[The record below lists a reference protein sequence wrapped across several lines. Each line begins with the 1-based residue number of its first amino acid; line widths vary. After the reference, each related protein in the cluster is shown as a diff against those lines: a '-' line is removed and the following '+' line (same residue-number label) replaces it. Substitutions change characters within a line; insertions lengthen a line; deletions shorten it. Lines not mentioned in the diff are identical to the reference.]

1 METYYKSSKGLK
13 LIADMPLPYAKNA
26 LAKLHREDPGRAAEI
41 EAIAAHVVKVE
52 AEIEAEGDNPR
63 AVIGANN
70 PPEEVKEPAAPKA
83 GWAAVKI
90 HMDDLLTEAANWAD
104 GVAITTPEQA
114 EAVGRLK
121 QDLQTA
127 ASDADAS
134 RVIEKKPFDDAAAE
148 VQDRYN
154 AYIAPLKNK
163 KPGSV
168 SKAVLAL
175 NNLLTPWLTKLDD
188 ERRAREAEASKAA
201 ALAAAEALAAHTEAK
216 ASTDLTVID
225 SAEDK
230 LAEAEA
236 LIRQAKGI
244 SSEKVHVQGSVRAV
258 GLRSY
263 WVAEMNEGGGGDAI
277 RHYLK
282 TKPERIKALIQQLAE
297 EDVRGGARAIP
308 GFTVRED
315 RRAA

>member
-1 METYYKSSKGLK
+1 METHYKSSKGLK
-13 LIADMPLPYAKNA
+13 VIAEMSLPYAKNA
-26 LAKLHREDPGRAAEI
+26 LAKLRREEPGRTAEI
-41 EAIAAHVVKVE
+41 DAIAAHVAKVE
-52 AEIEAEGDNPR
+52 AALEAEGDNPR
-63 AVIGANN
+63 AVIGGNN
-70 PPEEVKEPAAPKA
+70 PPAEETPADPKA
-83 GWAAVKI
+83 GWAAIKI
-90 HMDDLLTEAANWAD
+90 HMDDLLTETQNWAD

-127 ASDADAS
+127 ASDADAA
-134 RVIEKKPFDDAAAE
+134 RVTEKKPFDDATTE
-148 VQDRYN
+148 IQDRYN

-163 KPGSV
+163 KPGTV

-188 ERRAREAEASKAA
+188 ERRAREAEASAA
-201 ALAAAEALAAHTEAK
+201 AAKAAAEALAAHTEAK

-225 SAEDK
+225 TAEDK

-244 SSEKVHVQGSVRAV
+244 SSEKVQVQGSVRAV

-263 WVAEMNEGGGGDAI
+263 WVAELDEKGGADAI
-277 RHYLK
+277 RYYLK
-282 TKPERIKALIQQLAE
+282 TRPERIKALIQQLAD
-297 EDVRGGARAIP
+297 EDVRAGARHIP